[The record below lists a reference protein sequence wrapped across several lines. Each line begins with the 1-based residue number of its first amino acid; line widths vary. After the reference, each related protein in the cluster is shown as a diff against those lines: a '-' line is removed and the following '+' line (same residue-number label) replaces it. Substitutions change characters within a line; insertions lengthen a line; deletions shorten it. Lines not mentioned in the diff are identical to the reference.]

1 MKATLSLSL
10 SQLQKQLQK
19 IDLTQRRDTKRRESK
34 KKWMIRFNQED
45 KHKLYVRV
53 QVWDMTHTQIWRRS
67 SLLMVF
73 FLYSI
78 LYLLCVNSRIGTIQV
93 FPETV
98 TMTTSPAPANK
109 QDLMKKYFGA
119 SKFTPVDSLAG
130 NGISDSKRTVPSCPD
145 HLHNQQKQF
154 LDILFYFIFLFF
166 LYSYICNELLK
177 IPTFF
182 FFNVRKNEGI
192 LEFLITNQ

>member
-1 MKATLSLSL
+1 
-10 SQLQKQLQK
+10 
-19 IDLTQRRDTKRRESK
+19 
-34 KKWMIRFNQED
+34 MIRFNQED

-93 FPETV
+93 FQETA

-119 SKFTPVDSLAG
+119 AR

-154 LDILFYFIFLFF
+154 LDILFYFIFLFL
-166 LYSYICNELLK
+166 LYSYICNESKKFIYSKFPRSFSLM
-177 IPTFF
+177 
-182 FFNVRKNEGI
+182 
-192 LEFLITNQ
+192 